1 MGIKIRTNLATFL
14 LLFGLNLVVSF
25 LAYFILPAKFF
36 SDTKIIVYDIGH
48 EIGYIGSYPL
58 SILFY
63 KVTFLN
69 YLPFPIIALIQYPI
83 LIYLLYKIGIPKD
96 FHILTVKNILVY
108 LAFLMLAIFVS
119 MPSKEFITFIYI
131 SIIPFVLNNPN
142 KSARYRI
149 LSALLLI
156 VLFGLF
162 FRIYYV
168 FIPIIA
174 LVMYWVTFIKF
185 KNKTVTSLFYGV
197 LISIFLSLSVGV
209 LTGKYISESTRE
221 ELNQDRKNAKDANSM
236 IVSPIAT
243 DTWYG
248 ETIGVI
254 NGFIAVNIPV
264 VEGLKHILSPQI
276 IAFIVW
282 QLFLFYILLKRFS
295 WCIRDREKNQMQL
308 WSILII
314 FSYFITQ
321 GLFEPDLGSAIR
333 HKMGF
338 FPLIYFALYYEHFRK
353 ELRSHI

>member
-1 MGIKIRTNLATFL
+1 MKFIVKKNKAIF
-14 LLFGLNLVVSF
+14 FGLFIVNLIIAF
-25 LAYFILPAKFF
+25 LAYFILPDKFF
-36 SDTKIIVYDIGH
+36 SDTKIIILDIGN
-48 EIGYIGSYPL
+48 EIGFVGSYPL

-63 KVTFLN
+63 KVTLLR
-69 YLPFPIIALIQYPI
+69 YLPFPIIALIQYPV
-83 LIYLLYKIGIPKD
+83 LIYILYKIGIPKD

-108 LAFLMLAIFVS
+108 LAFFMLAIFVS

-131 SIIPFVLNNPN
+131 SLITFVLNNPT
-142 KSARYRI
+142 KSARHRI
-149 LSALLLI
+149 LLALFLV

-168 FIPIIA
+168 FIPVIA
-174 LVMYWVTFIKF
+174 LGMYCVTFIKF
-185 KNKTVTSLFYGV
+185 KNKTVTTIFYGV
-197 LISIFLSLSVGV
+197 LISIFISLSVGV
-209 LTGKYISESTRE
+209 LTGEYISETTRE
-221 ELNQDRKNAKDANSM
+221 ELNLERKNAHDANSM
-236 IVSPIAT
+236 IVSPVAT

-248 ETIGVI
+248 EIIGVV

-295 WCIRDREKNQMQL
+295 WCINDRKENQIQL
-308 WSILII
+308 WSLLII
-314 FSYFITQ
+314 LSYFITQ

-338 FPLIYFALYYEHFRK
+338 FPLIYFVLYYENFRRK
-353 ELRSHI
+353 L

>member
-1 MGIKIRTNLATFL
+1 MGLILKKKSAVFFS
-14 LLFGLNLVVSF
+14 LFGVNLVIAF

-63 KVTFLN
+63 KVTLLR
-69 YLPFPIIALIQYPI
+69 YLPFPVIALIQFPI

-96 FHILTVKNILVY
+96 FHILTVKNIVVY
-108 LAFLMLAIFVS
+108 LAFFMLAIFVS

-131 SIIPFVLNNPN
+131 ALIPFVLNNPN
-142 KSARYRI
+142 KSNRYRI
-149 LSALLLI
+149 LLALFLI

-174 LVMYWVTFIKF
+174 LGMYWVTCIKF

-197 LISIFLSLSVGV
+197 LISIGLSLSIGV
-209 LTGKYISESTRE
+209 LTGKYISETTRE
-221 ELNQDRKNAKDANSM
+221 ELNLQRKNAKDANSM
-236 IVSPIAT
+236 IVSPIET

-248 ETIGVI
+248 ETIGIV

-264 VEGLKHILSPQI
+264 VEGLKHLLSPQI
-276 IAFIVW
+276 IAFIIW

-295 WCIRDREKNQMQL
+295 WCISDREKNQMQL

-338 FPLIYFALYYEHFRK
+338 FPLIYFALYYDHFRK
-353 ELRSHI
+353 ELR